1 MKIIFADFFYGIKFP
16 FLNRKFAK
24 LFQLKMYQQITQK
37 DKNNYEFTTVSNDRY
52 GVRTYQLANGLKVF
66 LAQNDEAPA
75 IETFIAVKTGSNR
88 DPKDNT
94 GLAHYLEHM
103 MFKGTSKIGSANW
116 EKEKPL
122 LAQISNLYEAHK
134 SEQNPEQKKEI
145 YRQIDNLSQEAA
157 QYAIPN
163 EYDKLLSS
171 IGATGTN
178 AHTWL
183 DETIYKNHIPK
194 TELEKWLKIEK
205 ERFSELTLRLF
216 HTELESVYEEFN
228 RAQDND
234 GRLVNYE
241 LMDALFPTHPN
252 GQQTTLGKAEHLKNP
267 SMEAIHEY
275 FNYFY
280 VSNNMAMILVGDLDF
295 EETILRIDEYF
306 GKLKPVDFPQKE
318 KIVEKPMTNIV
329 KRTVKSPAMARVQL
343 AWRTDSFG
351 TREAKLAEICTN
363 ILSNAGDVGLIDIN
377 LNQKQK
383 TLSAGAYSMAFKEY
397 GYVSLVAIPKENQTL
412 DEAKNLLLQQIDFI
426 KKGDFPDW
434 ILTAIFNDMKLQRQK
449 SWDTSK
455 GLASTLYDNFIKN
468 RNWQE
473 ELEEMSEIQQIKK
486 EEVIDFAQSFFK
498 ENYAIVYKEQ
508 GENESLIRVENPK
521 ITPIQIN
528 RDENSAFFEEINQMK
543 TAAIQPEFIDYQ
555 KEIQETEIK
564 EHSISFVENKYN
576 DIAQVNFIFPFGK
589 DNDVSWSHAFMVVD
603 YLGTSTM
610 KGEEIK
616 AKFYQL
622 GVNQNFRIAD
632 THISLMLSGL
642 EENINQAIRLLFDYF
657 KDLQPD
663 DEIYENIVQTVME
676 ARMYH
681 KNDKNKILKS
691 LLDYAKFGKVSKLK
705 NIVSEETLKTTK
717 CEVLTKKIS
726 TVFQYPYEVFYYG
739 KNREDFKNTFQEIAE
754 KPSLDFPKA
763 KDFPQPQTQGKIYF
777 VEYDMVQSEMMKVGR
792 ASEVNPYEF
801 GFVNVFNEYFG
812 RGLSSIVFQ
821 ELRESRSLAYSA
833 YVSYVASNYEG
844 KHNYIQSY
852 IGTQPDKLQQ
862 ANDAIHELLTDFP
875 LIPSQ
880 FENAKQTML
889 KKIATGRINRQ
900 QVFFKHYNLK
910 KLGINHDLRKDIY
923 QQIEN
928 LTLENLHQF
937 YQREI
942 KNTMY
947 NTVLLGNKEQV
958 FPKIPNWEKQI
969 QTLNLE
975 EIFGY

>member
-1 MKIIFADFFYGIKFP
+1 
-16 FLNRKFAK
+16 
-24 LFQLKMYQQITQK
+24 MYQQITQK
-37 DKNNYEFTTVSNDRY
+37 DKNNYEFISVSNDRY

-134 SEQNPEQKKEI
+134 SEQNPDKKKEI
-145 YRQIDNLSQEAA
+145 YSQIDNLSQEAA

-228 RAQDND
+228 QAQDND

-280 VSNNMAMILVGDLDF
+280 VPNNMAMILVGDLDF

-363 ILSNAGDVGLIDIN
+363 ILSNTGDVGLIDIN

-397 GYVSLVAIPKENQTL
+397 GYISLVAIPKENQTL

-473 ELEEMSEIQQIKK
+473 ELEEMTEIQQIKK
-486 EEVIDFAQSFFK
+486 EEIIDFAQSFFK

-508 GENESLIRVENPK
+508 GENENLIRVENPK

-543 TAAIQPEFIDYQ
+543 TTVIQPEFIDYQ
-555 KEIQETEIK
+555 KEIQETKIK
-564 EHSISFVENKYN
+564 GHSISFVENKYN

-616 AKFYQL
+616 AEFYQL

-657 KDLQPD
+657 KDLQPN

-739 KNREDFKNTFQEIAE
+739 KNREDFKNIFKEIAE

-792 ASEVNPYEF
+792 VSEVNPYEF
-801 GFVNVFNEYFG
+801 GFINVFNEYFG

-833 YVSYVASNYEG
+833 YVSYVASNDEG

-947 NTVLLGNKEQV
+947 NTVLLGNKEQI
-958 FPKIPNWEKQI
+958 FPKIPNWENQI
-969 QTLNLE
+969 ETLSLE